1 MAAFHGVSALIALAA
16 GALLTVGGGLAALL
30 DGGHELVR
38 KLAIGAVAVFAAP
51 AALGLVLLVQGDE
64 PDDGLHL
71 LYGAALVAVV
81 PLATAFA
88 SDAPPRARSSVLAA
102 AGLTALL
109 VGWRLFATG

>member
-16 GALLTVGGGLAALL
+16 AALLALGAGLAALL
-30 DGGHELVR
+30 DRNHEPVR
-38 KLAIGAVAVFAAP
+38 KLAIGTVAVFAAQ
-51 AALGLVLLVQGDE
+51 AALGLLLLVQGVE

-109 VGWRLFATG
+109 VSWRLFVTG